1 MINDKAILVGVDGS
15 HASYKATWWAANYAK
30 HAGLTLQIVCAY
42 SLPSYAAVS
51 FDATYTAMGD
61 DNAAH
66 SDAQEILSKAKAIA
80 DEQGVEAAT
89 LIVTGDPASV
99 FVELSRN
106 YNLIVIGNRGKGGL
120 AERLLGTTSSSLPA
134 YAYCPIVVVPYTDDD
149 GNLMHLNNTITK
161 VAVGSDESKWG
172 LKALDIAA
180 DFATCWGAELDVISA
195 VPNLKGVDGEDAVM
209 ESYKD
214 DLEVRIKPLQES
226 HPDLKIN
233 KQIVSGPAVSALTK
247 ASYDHDVVVVGSRGR
262 GGFTGLLLGST
273 SQGLLQH
280 AVGPVYVVPRKYVE
294 AAESRLDTVPS
305 SPAEVLP
312 SRWRRLPASRR
323 FRCPQPSPK
332 SPSRSKR
339 PSIPIA
345 SKVRIYGKR
354 LPPGSLFN
362 LYPVSVLDGDVHAHR
377 GLLHVG
383 VLDRATLVDMAGDA
397 LLELVGILLGQ
408 TGVGSINHHLLL
420 ETGVGVIFRVVRA
433 IHHNL
438 GTLALTQRM
447 FDGELAGQRGAT
459 GQRDLH
465 QIARR
470 ELATIL
476 AELNVCAIVAE
487 RIPRTV
493 LVTLNPQSLTHSC
506 SFIFSRRRS
515 GPSPCQRGSAAPGRS
530 PASVDFSIMPLSYT
544 GAHGF
549 DRRTTRRYSL
559 PYPRTSRNGH
569 SDAL

>member
-80 DEQGVEAAT
+80 DEQGVEATT

-172 LKALDIAA
+172 LKALEIAA
-180 DFATCWGAELDVISA
+180 NFAAAWDAELDVISA
-195 VPNLKGVDGEDAVM
+195 VPNMKGSDDEGVM
-209 ESYKD
+209 ASFKD
-214 DLEVRIKPLQES
+214 DLEVRIKPLEEAL
-226 HPDLKIN
+226 PDLKIN
-233 KQIVSGPAVSALTK
+233 KQIVPGPAVGALTK

-280 AVGPVYVVPRKYVE
+280 AVGPVYVVPRKYVG
-294 AAESRLDTVPS
+294 AAETRLDTVPS
-305 SPAEVLP
+305 SPAEVK
-312 SRWRRLPASRR
+312 
-323 FRCPQPSPK
+323 PK
-332 SPSRSKR
+332 ALDDIKG
-339 PSIPIA
+339 
-345 SKVRIYGKR
+345 VEEV
-354 LPPGSLFN
+354 
-362 LYPVSVLDGDVHAHR
+362 PVSKAEPDVVEAIETKIDP
-377 GLLHVG
+377 
-383 VLDRATLVDMAGDA
+383 DR
-397 LLELVGILLGQ
+397 Q
-408 TGVGSINHHLLL
+408 
-420 ETGVGVIFRVVRA
+420 
-433 IHHNL
+433 
-438 GTLALTQRM
+438 
-447 FDGELAGQRGAT
+447 
-459 GQRDLH
+459 
-465 QIARR
+465 
-470 ELATIL
+470 
-476 AELNVCAIVAE
+476 
-487 RIPRTV
+487 
-493 LVTLNPQSLTHSC
+493 
-506 SFIFSRRRS
+506 
-515 GPSPCQRGSAAPGRS
+515 
-530 PASVDFSIMPLSYT
+530 
-544 GAHGF
+544 
-549 DRRTTRRYSL
+549 
-559 PYPRTSRNGH
+559 
-569 SDAL
+569 

>member
-172 LKALDIAA
+172 LKALEIAA
-180 DFATCWGAELDVISA
+180 DFADAWGAELDVISA
-195 VPNLKGVDGEDAVM
+195 VPNMKGSEDEGVM
-209 ESYKD
+209 ASFKE
-214 DLEVRIKPLQES
+214 DLDVRIKPLEES
-226 HPDLKIN
+226 HPNLTIN
-233 KQIVSGPAVSALTK
+233 KQIVPGPAVGALTK

-305 SPAEVLP
+305 SRPMLHR
-312 SRWRRLPASRR
+312 SRLTISRASRR
-323 FRCPQPSPK
+323 CRSPRR
-332 SPSRSKR
+332 SRRWSR
-339 PSIPIA
+339 PLRPRSTRSA
-345 SKVRIYGKR
+345 SKAPVRR
-354 LPPGSLFN
+354 
-362 LYPVSVLDGDVHAHR
+362 
-377 GLLHVG
+377 
-383 VLDRATLVDMAGDA
+383 
-397 LLELVGILLGQ
+397 
-408 TGVGSINHHLLL
+408 
-420 ETGVGVIFRVVRA
+420 
-433 IHHNL
+433 
-438 GTLALTQRM
+438 
-447 FDGELAGQRGAT
+447 
-459 GQRDLH
+459 
-465 QIARR
+465 
-470 ELATIL
+470 
-476 AELNVCAIVAE
+476 
-487 RIPRTV
+487 
-493 LVTLNPQSLTHSC
+493 
-506 SFIFSRRRS
+506 
-515 GPSPCQRGSAAPGRS
+515 
-530 PASVDFSIMPLSYT
+530 
-544 GAHGF
+544 
-549 DRRTTRRYSL
+549 
-559 PYPRTSRNGH
+559 
-569 SDAL
+569 

>member
-66 SDAQEILSKAKAIA
+66 SDAQEILSKAKAVA

-305 SPAEVLP
+305 SPAEV
-312 SRWRRLPASRR
+312 PA
-323 FRCPQPSPK
+323 K
-332 SPSRSKR
+332 SLEE
-339 PSIPIA
+339 IA
-345 SKVRIYGKR
+345 GVEEI
-354 LPPGSLFN
+354 
-362 LYPVSVLDGDVHAHR
+362 PVSAAEPEVAQQIEKTIDP
-377 GLLHVG
+377 
-383 VLDRATLVDMAGDA
+383 DR
-397 LLELVGILLGQ
+397 Q
-408 TGVGSINHHLLL
+408 
-420 ETGVGVIFRVVRA
+420 
-433 IHHNL
+433 
-438 GTLALTQRM
+438 
-447 FDGELAGQRGAT
+447 
-459 GQRDLH
+459 
-465 QIARR
+465 
-470 ELATIL
+470 
-476 AELNVCAIVAE
+476 
-487 RIPRTV
+487 
-493 LVTLNPQSLTHSC
+493 
-506 SFIFSRRRS
+506 
-515 GPSPCQRGSAAPGRS
+515 
-530 PASVDFSIMPLSYT
+530 
-544 GAHGF
+544 
-549 DRRTTRRYSL
+549 
-559 PYPRTSRNGH
+559 
-569 SDAL
+569 

>member
-80 DEQGVEAAT
+80 DEQGVEATT

-161 VAVGSDESKWG
+161 VAVGSDESKGG
-172 LKALDIAA
+172 LKALEIAA
-180 DFATCWGAELDVISA
+180 NFAAAWDAELDVISA
-195 VPNLKGVDGEDAVM
+195 VPNMKGSDDEGVM
-209 ESYKD
+209 ASFKD
-214 DLEVRIKPLQES
+214 DLEVRIKPLEEV

-233 KQIVSGPAVSALTK
+233 KQIVPGPAVGALTK

-294 AAESRLDTVPS
+294 AAETRLDTVPS
-305 SPAEVLP
+305 SPAEVK
-312 SRWRRLPASRR
+312 
-323 FRCPQPSPK
+323 PK
-332 SPSRSKR
+332 ALDDIKG
-339 PSIPIA
+339 
-345 SKVRIYGKR
+345 VEEV
-354 LPPGSLFN
+354 
-362 LYPVSVLDGDVHAHR
+362 PVSKAEPDVVEAIETKIDP
-377 GLLHVG
+377 
-383 VLDRATLVDMAGDA
+383 DR
-397 LLELVGILLGQ
+397 Q
-408 TGVGSINHHLLL
+408 
-420 ETGVGVIFRVVRA
+420 
-433 IHHNL
+433 
-438 GTLALTQRM
+438 
-447 FDGELAGQRGAT
+447 
-459 GQRDLH
+459 
-465 QIARR
+465 
-470 ELATIL
+470 
-476 AELNVCAIVAE
+476 
-487 RIPRTV
+487 
-493 LVTLNPQSLTHSC
+493 
-506 SFIFSRRRS
+506 
-515 GPSPCQRGSAAPGRS
+515 
-530 PASVDFSIMPLSYT
+530 
-544 GAHGF
+544 
-549 DRRTTRRYSL
+549 
-559 PYPRTSRNGH
+559 
-569 SDAL
+569 

>member
-149 GNLMHLNNTITK
+149 SNLMHLNNTITK

-172 LKALDIAA
+172 LKALEIAA
-180 DFATCWGAELDVISA
+180 DFADAWGAELDVISA
-195 VPNLKGVDGEDAVM
+195 VPNMKGSEDEGVM
-209 ESYKD
+209 ASFKE
-214 DLEVRIKPLQES
+214 DLDVRIKPLEES
-226 HPDLKIN
+226 HPNLTIN
-233 KQIVSGPAVSALTK
+233 KQIVPGPAVGALTK

-305 SPAEVLP
+305 SPADV
-312 SRWRRLPASRR
+312 A
-323 FRCPQPSPK
+323 PK
-332 SPSRSKR
+332 SLDDIKG
-339 PSIPIA
+339 
-345 SKVRIYGKR
+345 VEEV
-354 LPPGSLFN
+354 
-362 LYPVSVLDGDVHAHR
+362 PVTKAEPEVVEA
-377 GLLHVG
+377 
-383 VLDRATLVDMAGDA
+383 
-397 LLELVGILLGQ
+397 I
-408 TGVGSINHHLLL
+408 
-420 ETGVGVIFRVVRA
+420 ETKI
-433 IHHNL
+433 
-438 GTLALTQRM
+438 
-447 FDGELAGQRGAT
+447 DP
-459 GQRDLH
+459 
-465 QIARR
+465 
-470 ELATIL
+470 
-476 AELNVCAIVAE
+476 E
-487 RIPRTV
+487 R
-493 LVTLNPQSLTHSC
+493 Q
-506 SFIFSRRRS
+506 
-515 GPSPCQRGSAAPGRS
+515 
-530 PASVDFSIMPLSYT
+530 
-544 GAHGF
+544 
-549 DRRTTRRYSL
+549 
-559 PYPRTSRNGH
+559 
-569 SDAL
+569 

>member
-30 HAGLTLQIVCAY
+30 HAGLMLQIVCAY

-51 FDATYTAMGD
+51 FDATHTAMGD

-80 DEQGVEAAT
+80 DEQGVEATT

-172 LKALDIAA
+172 LKALEIAA
-180 DFATCWGAELDVISA
+180 NFAAAWDAELDVISA
-195 VPNLKGVDGEDAVM
+195 VPNMKGSDDEGVM
-209 ESYKD
+209 ASFKD
-214 DLEVRIKPLQES
+214 DLEVRIKPLEEA

-233 KQIVSGPAVSALTK
+233 KQIVPGPAVGALTK

-294 AAESRLDTVPS
+294 AAETRLDTVPS
-305 SPAEVLP
+305 SPAEVK
-312 SRWRRLPASRR
+312 
-323 FRCPQPSPK
+323 PK
-332 SPSRSKR
+332 ALDDIKG
-339 PSIPIA
+339 
-345 SKVRIYGKR
+345 VEEV
-354 LPPGSLFN
+354 
-362 LYPVSVLDGDVHAHR
+362 PVSKAEPDVVEAIETKIDP
-377 GLLHVG
+377 
-383 VLDRATLVDMAGDA
+383 DR
-397 LLELVGILLGQ
+397 Q
-408 TGVGSINHHLLL
+408 
-420 ETGVGVIFRVVRA
+420 
-433 IHHNL
+433 
-438 GTLALTQRM
+438 
-447 FDGELAGQRGAT
+447 
-459 GQRDLH
+459 
-465 QIARR
+465 
-470 ELATIL
+470 
-476 AELNVCAIVAE
+476 
-487 RIPRTV
+487 
-493 LVTLNPQSLTHSC
+493 
-506 SFIFSRRRS
+506 
-515 GPSPCQRGSAAPGRS
+515 
-530 PASVDFSIMPLSYT
+530 
-544 GAHGF
+544 
-549 DRRTTRRYSL
+549 
-559 PYPRTSRNGH
+559 
-569 SDAL
+569 

>member
-51 FDATYTAMGD
+51 FDATYTAMGN

-66 SDAQEILSKAKAIA
+66 S
-80 DEQGVEAAT
+80 
-89 LIVTGDPASV
+89 GDPASV

-214 DLEVRIKPLQES
+214 DLEVRIEPLQES

-247 ASYDHDVVVVGSRGR
+247 ASYDHDVAVVGSRGR

-305 SPAEVLP
+305 SPAEVP
-312 SRWRRLPASRR
+312 T
-323 FRCPQPSPK
+323 K
-332 SPSRSKR
+332 SLEE
-339 PSIPIA
+339 IA
-345 SKVRIYGKR
+345 GVEEI
-354 LPPGSLFN
+354 
-362 LYPVSVLDGDVHAHR
+362 PVSAAEPEVAQHI
-377 GLLHVG
+377 
-383 VLDRATLVDMAGDA
+383 
-397 LLELVGILLGQ
+397 EK
-408 TGVGSINHHLLL
+408 
-420 ETGVGVIFRVVRA
+420 
-433 IHHNL
+433 
-438 GTLALTQRM
+438 
-447 FDGELAGQRGAT
+447 
-459 GQRDLH
+459 
-465 QIARR
+465 
-470 ELATIL
+470 TID
-476 AELNVCAIVAE
+476 
-487 RIPRTV
+487 P
-493 LVTLNPQSLTHSC
+493 
-506 SFIFSRRRS
+506 
-515 GPSPCQRGSAAPGRS
+515 
-530 PASVDFSIMPLSYT
+530 
-544 GAHGF
+544 
-549 DRRTTRRYSL
+549 DRR
-559 PYPRTSRNGH
+559 
-569 SDAL
+569 

>member
-172 LKALDIAA
+172 LKALEIAA
-180 DFATCWGAELDVISA
+180 DFADAWGAELDVISA
-195 VPNLKGVDGEDAVM
+195 VPNMKGSEDEGVRASFK
-209 ESYKD
+209 E
-214 DLEVRIKPLQES
+214 DLDVRIKPLEES
-226 HPDLKIN
+226 HPNLTIN
-233 KQIVSGPAVSALTK
+233 KQIVPGPAVGALTK

-305 SPAEVLP
+305 SPADV
-312 SRWRRLPASRR
+312 A
-323 FRCPQPSPK
+323 PK
-332 SPSRSKR
+332 SLDDIKG
-339 PSIPIA
+339 
-345 SKVRIYGKR
+345 VEEV
-354 LPPGSLFN
+354 
-362 LYPVSVLDGDVHAHR
+362 PVTKAEPEVVEA
-377 GLLHVG
+377 
-383 VLDRATLVDMAGDA
+383 
-397 LLELVGILLGQ
+397 I
-408 TGVGSINHHLLL
+408 
-420 ETGVGVIFRVVRA
+420 ETKI
-433 IHHNL
+433 
-438 GTLALTQRM
+438 
-447 FDGELAGQRGAT
+447 DP
-459 GQRDLH
+459 
-465 QIARR
+465 
-470 ELATIL
+470 
-476 AELNVCAIVAE
+476 E
-487 RIPRTV
+487 R
-493 LVTLNPQSLTHSC
+493 Q
-506 SFIFSRRRS
+506 
-515 GPSPCQRGSAAPGRS
+515 
-530 PASVDFSIMPLSYT
+530 
-544 GAHGF
+544 
-549 DRRTTRRYSL
+549 
-559 PYPRTSRNGH
+559 
-569 SDAL
+569 

>member
-61 DNAAH
+61 DNAAP

-80 DEQGVEAAT
+80 DEQGVEATT

-172 LKALDIAA
+172 LKALEIAA
-180 DFATCWGAELDVISA
+180 NFAAAWDAELDVISA
-195 VPNLKGVDGEDAVM
+195 VPNMKGSDDEGVM
-209 ESYKD
+209 ASFKD
-214 DLEVRIKPLQES
+214 DLEVRIKPLEEA

-233 KQIVSGPAVSALTK
+233 KQIVPGPAVGALTK

-294 AAESRLDTVPS
+294 AAETRLDTVPS
-305 SPAEVLP
+305 SPAEVK
-312 SRWRRLPASRR
+312 
-323 FRCPQPSPK
+323 PK
-332 SPSRSKR
+332 ALDDIKG
-339 PSIPIA
+339 
-345 SKVRIYGKR
+345 VEEV
-354 LPPGSLFN
+354 
-362 LYPVSVLDGDVHAHR
+362 PVSKAEPDVVEAIETKIDP
-377 GLLHVG
+377 
-383 VLDRATLVDMAGDA
+383 DR
-397 LLELVGILLGQ
+397 Q
-408 TGVGSINHHLLL
+408 
-420 ETGVGVIFRVVRA
+420 
-433 IHHNL
+433 
-438 GTLALTQRM
+438 
-447 FDGELAGQRGAT
+447 
-459 GQRDLH
+459 
-465 QIARR
+465 
-470 ELATIL
+470 
-476 AELNVCAIVAE
+476 
-487 RIPRTV
+487 
-493 LVTLNPQSLTHSC
+493 
-506 SFIFSRRRS
+506 
-515 GPSPCQRGSAAPGRS
+515 
-530 PASVDFSIMPLSYT
+530 
-544 GAHGF
+544 
-549 DRRTTRRYSL
+549 
-559 PYPRTSRNGH
+559 
-569 SDAL
+569 

>member
-120 AERLLGTTSSSLPA
+120 AERLLGPTSSSLPA

-172 LKALDIAA
+172 LKALEIAA
-180 DFATCWGAELDVISA
+180 DFADAWGAELDVISA
-195 VPNLKGVDGEDAVM
+195 VPNMKGSEDEGVM
-209 ESYKD
+209 ASFKE
-214 DLEVRIKPLQES
+214 DLDVRIKPLEES
-226 HPDLKIN
+226 HPNLTIN
-233 KQIVSGPAVSALTK
+233 KQIVPGPAVGALTK

-305 SPAEVLP
+305 SPADV
-312 SRWRRLPASRR
+312 A
-323 FRCPQPSPK
+323 PK
-332 SPSRSKR
+332 SLDDIKG
-339 PSIPIA
+339 
-345 SKVRIYGKR
+345 VEEV
-354 LPPGSLFN
+354 
-362 LYPVSVLDGDVHAHR
+362 PVTKAEPEVVEA
-377 GLLHVG
+377 
-383 VLDRATLVDMAGDA
+383 
-397 LLELVGILLGQ
+397 I
-408 TGVGSINHHLLL
+408 
-420 ETGVGVIFRVVRA
+420 ETKI
-433 IHHNL
+433 
-438 GTLALTQRM
+438 
-447 FDGELAGQRGAT
+447 DP
-459 GQRDLH
+459 
-465 QIARR
+465 
-470 ELATIL
+470 
-476 AELNVCAIVAE
+476 E
-487 RIPRTV
+487 R
-493 LVTLNPQSLTHSC
+493 Q
-506 SFIFSRRRS
+506 
-515 GPSPCQRGSAAPGRS
+515 
-530 PASVDFSIMPLSYT
+530 
-544 GAHGF
+544 
-549 DRRTTRRYSL
+549 
-559 PYPRTSRNGH
+559 
-569 SDAL
+569 

>member
-80 DEQGVEAAT
+80 DEQGVEATT

-149 GNLMHLNNTITK
+149 GNLMHLNNTITR

-172 LKALDIAA
+172 LKALEIAA
-180 DFATCWGAELDVISA
+180 NFAAAWDAELDVISA
-195 VPNLKGVDGEDAVM
+195 VPNMKGSDDEGVM
-209 ESYKD
+209 ASFKD
-214 DLEVRIKPLQES
+214 DLEVRIKPLEEA
-226 HPDLKIN
+226 HPYLKIN
-233 KQIVSGPAVSALTK
+233 KQIVPGSAVGALTK

-294 AAESRLDTVPS
+294 AAETRLDTVPS
-305 SPAEVLP
+305 SPAEVK
-312 SRWRRLPASRR
+312 
-323 FRCPQPSPK
+323 PK
-332 SPSRSKR
+332 ALDDIKG
-339 PSIPIA
+339 
-345 SKVRIYGKR
+345 VEEV
-354 LPPGSLFN
+354 
-362 LYPVSVLDGDVHAHR
+362 PVAKAEPDVVEAIETKIDP
-377 GLLHVG
+377 
-383 VLDRATLVDMAGDA
+383 DR
-397 LLELVGILLGQ
+397 Q
-408 TGVGSINHHLLL
+408 
-420 ETGVGVIFRVVRA
+420 
-433 IHHNL
+433 
-438 GTLALTQRM
+438 
-447 FDGELAGQRGAT
+447 
-459 GQRDLH
+459 
-465 QIARR
+465 
-470 ELATIL
+470 
-476 AELNVCAIVAE
+476 
-487 RIPRTV
+487 
-493 LVTLNPQSLTHSC
+493 
-506 SFIFSRRRS
+506 
-515 GPSPCQRGSAAPGRS
+515 
-530 PASVDFSIMPLSYT
+530 
-544 GAHGF
+544 
-549 DRRTTRRYSL
+549 
-559 PYPRTSRNGH
+559 
-569 SDAL
+569 